1 MEYLRNNCPTGYDN
15 IPTILFKSVTEFL
28 VLLLTFIINNYIK
41 VNNFSDNWKTVRI
54 SPIPKIAEPMEL
66 KGYRPVPILPV
77 LSKVYEKLVLKN
89 LAVSI
94 E

>member
-1 MEYLRNNCPTGYDN
+1 MPTMF
-15 IPTILFKSVTEFL
+15 FKPVTEFL
-28 VLLLTFIINNYIK
+28 VLLLTFVINNYIK

-66 KGYRPVPILPV
+66 EGYRPVPILPV
-77 LSKVYEKLVLKN
+77 LSKVCEKLVLKN